1 MQNEELQLQK
11 HPSAF
16 KVPGGERGDLV
27 VLSLVV
33 CAAAPHFDGKK

>member
-16 KVPGGERGDLV
+16 KVPGAERGDLG
-27 VLSLVV
+27 VLSLMVR
-33 CAAAPHFDGKK
+33 AAAPKFDG